1 MIYTPNTRKA
11 MIIAFNAHLGQLDKS
26 GVPYI
31 YHPIH
36 VAEQMSTEEECIVAL
51 LHDTVEDTDV
61 TFEQLEKDFSNTVIQ
76 ALKLLTHDESV
87 PYMDY
92 VRNLKHN
99 PIAKKVK
106 IADLF
111 HNCDENRKEQNEKD
125 KKRNQK
131 YLEAIKLLIEQ

>member
-11 MIIAFNAHLGQLDKS
+11 MVIAFDAHLGQLDKS
-26 GVPYI
+26 GIPYI

-51 LHDTVEDTDV
+51 LHDVVEDTEI
-61 TFEQLEKDFSNTVIQ
+61 TFKQLEKEFSDTVIE

-92 VRNLKHN
+92 IRNLKHN
-99 PIAKKVK
+99 PIARRVK
-106 IADLF
+106 IQDLL
-111 HNCDENRKEQNEKD
+111 HNSDESRKEQNEKD
-125 KKRNQK
+125 KKRNKK
-131 YLEAIKLLIEQ
+131 YWEAIKLLIEQ